1 MVEHCAGPA
10 CTVVE
15 IGKDHYRTEIHADGH
30 ILISDEPLELGG
42 KNEGINPTLLLLASL
57 GSCTAITLRMYA
69 DRKEWAVDKIRVEL
83 SLEIVKRDLQQ
94 TSYIKRH
101 IHFEGDLTTEQKK
114 RLLYIADHCPL
125 HQIMTNPIVI
135 ITNVLD

>member
-1 MVEHCAGPA
+1 MVEHCAGPV

-30 ILISDEPLELGG
+30 ILISDEPVELGG

-101 IHFEGDLTTEQKK
+101 IHFEGDLTTDQKN
-114 RLLYIADHCPL
+114 RLLNIADHCPL
-125 HQIMTNPIVI
+125 HKIMTNPIVI
-135 ITNVLD
+135 STNVVN